1 MPTHLQESQTS
12 KQQLVMVVGYSEI
25 GIPDSYH
32 SEHMAGATEN
42 STGKAQGKHGKA
54 QQDVRRGWG

>member
-1 MPTHLQESQTS
+1 
-12 KQQLVMVVGYSEI
+12 MVVGYSEI